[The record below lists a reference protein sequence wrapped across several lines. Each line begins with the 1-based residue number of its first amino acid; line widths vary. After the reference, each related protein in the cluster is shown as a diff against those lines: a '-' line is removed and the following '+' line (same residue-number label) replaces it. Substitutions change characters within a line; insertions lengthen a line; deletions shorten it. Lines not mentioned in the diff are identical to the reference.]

1 MAQTV
6 MLTHCRNANLSGSKA
21 LTMLVQILRTAGRR
35 ASQAAVSFRLAVPAA
50 RAFATDAAAAKPS
63 GGGKSGF
70 PVVSQ
75 GRLLGSCTLLEE
87 CQC

>member
-1 MAQTV
+1 
-6 MLTHCRNANLSGSKA
+6 
-21 LTMLVQILRTAGRR
+21 MLVQLLRTAGRR
-35 ASQAAVSFRLAVPAA
+35 AGQAAVSFRLAVPAA
-50 RAFATDAAAAKPS
+50 RSFAIDAAAPKPS

-75 GRLLGSCTLLEE
+75 GKLLDSRTLLEE